1 MSCGDSMKLNI
12 NDVVEYKN
20 ELTQDVELLDS
31 FFNGIVDTYSEDL
44 DKLMKEIHD
53 EIINLDSVPIYTIE
67 KYFVKLSS
75 EVYFMCANIE
85 KLGLFDS
92 LSKSKAQET
101 YNMKYLEYQHKNDG
115 IPGTKKPT
123 VAEITAQAETASL
136 YDSTLSDVYTR
147 AYRTI
152 KNKISAAETMISTL
166 SKILSHRM
174 QESQLTTQQ
183 TERQILNESQIF

>member
-1 MSCGDSMKLNI
+1 MKLDI